1 MLFLNFDKI
10 LADLKH
16 SGMLDANQYE
26 LYNYNVLARAILAYH
41 I

>member
-1 MLFLNFDKI
+1 MLFLNFDKS
-10 LADLKH
+10 LVDLKH

-26 LYNYNVLARAILAYH
+26 LYNYNVLARTIPAYN